1 MKKYLA
7 LCIVFVLSAC
17 SSWSGFDW
25 SWNSLNPWADEPKT
39 ENSEQQVFPENVNK
53 YLWQAATDKLAFMG
67 ISRDN
72 LFGGQII
79 TNWKTVGTERFR
91 ITVDILSGE
100 LRADALSVKVSKEIQ
115 SRNGWV
121 KAQPSADFAR
131 EIEQA
136 IIRQAKILYINDKNK
151 E

>member
-7 LCIVFVLSAC
+7 LCAVFVLSAC
-17 SSWSGFDW
+17 SSWSEFDW
-25 SWNSLNPWADEPKT
+25 SWSSLNPWADKPAT

-67 ISRDN
+67 ISRQN
-72 LFGGQII
+72 ILNGQMI
-79 TNWKTVGTERFR
+79 TNWKAVGAERFQV
-91 ITVDILSGE
+91 TADILSGE
-100 LRADALSVKVSKEIQ
+100 LRADALNVRVAKEVQ
-115 SRNGWV
+115 SRNGWI

-131 EIEQA
+131 EIERA